1 MHHMIK
7 RLHRRPRIVGAS
19 VTTATSG
26 PGESARVVGGRRSA
40 GVVRGSQI
48 ALGACL
54 VAMLLATTGLTAGAA
69 WGATGGLPG
78 TGDKSF
84 NPAADSEGNHCVSP
98 EGVDANELLGI
109 SEYLVVPFF
118 CDAVPTGEFWVPF
131 FTAAWNMNTS
141 WEEVPADYTP
151 SAPTPLEDFL
161 SKVRSETYTVDP
173 GTASE
178 RSYRFAAQDILDA
191 RNARDLFPMSAPDIA
206 IALFL
211 PKLPPLPSGDHR
223 IAVSIEMSARHCDGL
238 GTAAGNCL
246 NAGTTR
252 LGSCPFTVV
261 RRQSPAS
268 RPYTVPVAG
277 NVSDK

>member
-7 RLHRRPRIVGAS
+7 RLHRRPRIDGTS
-19 VTTATSG
+19 PTTATPG
-26 PGESARVVGGRRSA
+26 PGRSARVVGGGRSA
-40 GVVRGSQI
+40 RVGRGPQM

-54 VAMLLATTGLTAGAA
+54 VAMLLATTSVAAGAA

-109 SEYLVVPFF
+109 SEYLVVPSF
-118 CDAVPTGEFWVPF
+118 CDAVPAGEFWAP

-141 WEEVPADYTP
+141 WQEVPADYTP

-161 SKVRSETYTVDP
+161 SKVRSVTFTVDP

-191 RNARDLFPMSAPDIA
+191 RTARDLFPISAPDLA

-211 PKLPPLPSGDHR
+211 PKLPPLPPGDHR
-223 IAVSIEMSARHCDGL
+223 VAFSIEMSARHCDGL
-238 GTAAGNCL
+238 GTASENCL

-261 RRQSPAS
+261 PRQSPAS

>member
-1 MHHMIK
+1 MHNMIR

-19 VTTATSG
+19 LTSATPG
-26 PGESARVVGGRRSA
+26 PGESAGVVGGRRSA
-40 GVVRGSQI
+40 RVVRGSQM
-48 ALGACL
+48 ALGAWL
-54 VAMLLATTGLTAGAA
+54 VAVLLATTSLTAGAA

-109 SEYLVVPFF
+109 SEYLLVPDGG
-118 CDAVPTGEFWVPF
+118 CDAVPEGEFWIDFIPSSVGMSP
-131 FTAAWNMNTS
+131 S

-161 SKVRSETYTVDP
+161 SKVRSVTYTVDP

-178 RSYRFAAQDILDA
+178 RSYRFAAQDVLDV
-191 RNARDLFPMSAPDIA
+191 RNARDLFPIEAPDIPVVF
-206 IALFL
+206 FL
-211 PKLPPLPSGDHR
+211 AKLPPLPPGDHR
-223 IAVSIEMSARHCDGL
+223 VAGFIEMSDRWCDGL

-252 LGSCPFTVV
+252 ELVCRFTVV

-268 RPYTVPVAG
+268 RP
-277 NVSDK
+277 

>member
-1 MHHMIK
+1 M
-7 RLHRRPRIVGAS
+7 AF
-19 VTTATSG
+19 
-26 PGESARVVGGRRSA
+26 
-40 GVVRGSQI
+40 
-48 ALGACL
+48 GACL
-54 VAMLLATTGLTAGAA
+54 VAVLLATTGLTAGAA

-118 CDAVPTGEFWVPF
+118 CDAVPAGEFWVP

-161 SKVRSETYTVDP
+161 SKVRSETFTVDP
-173 GTASE
+173 GAARE

-191 RNARDLFPMSAPDIA
+191 RTARDFFPMSAPDLA

-211 PKLPPLPSGDHR
+211 PKLPPLPPGDHR
-223 IAVSIEMSARHCDGL
+223 IAFSIEMSARHCDGL
-238 GTAAGNCL
+238 GTASGYNCL

-261 RRQSPAS
+261 PRQSPAS
-268 RPYTVPVAG
+268 RP
-277 NVSDK
+277 